1 MTGLKSSPLK
11 TSEVIEGREGVERLS
26 PHCVEKM
33 VFAMA
38 SQALQAVTEA
48 VATEV
53 FWLQAKCC
61 TAESVKIRGG

>member
-11 TSEVIEGREGVERLS
+11 TSEVIEGGREGVERLS
-26 PHCVEKM
+26 PHCAEKM

-38 SQALQAVTEA
+38 SQAVTEA
-48 VATEV
+48 AATEV